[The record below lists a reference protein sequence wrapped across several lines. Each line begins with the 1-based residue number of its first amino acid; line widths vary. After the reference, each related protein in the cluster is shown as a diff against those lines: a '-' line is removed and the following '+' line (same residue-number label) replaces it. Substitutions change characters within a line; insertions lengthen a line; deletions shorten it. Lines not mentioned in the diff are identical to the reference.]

1 MFVKSYKFANYA
13 VTNGIVALSYRY
25 KLKNK

>member
-1 MFVKSYKFANYA
+1 MFVKSYKSIDLA
-13 VTNGIVALSYRY
+13 VTNGIVPLSYRY

>member
-1 MFVKSYKFANYA
+1 MIVKSYKLSDSV
-13 VTNGIVALSYRY
+13 VTNGILLLSYSY

>member
-1 MFVKSYKFANYA
+1 MFVKSYKSIDLG
-13 VTNGIVALSYRY
+13 VTNGILLLSYRY

>member
-1 MFVKSYKFANYA
+1 MFVKSYKSIDLA
-13 VTNGIVALSYRY
+13 VTKGIVLLSYRY

>member
-1 MFVKSYKFANYA
+1 MFVKSYKLIDLT
-13 VTNGIVALSYRY
+13 VTNGILLLSYRY

>member
-1 MFVKSYKFANYA
+1 MFVKSYKSLDSP
-13 VTNGIVALSYRY
+13 VTNGILLLSYRY

>member
-1 MFVKSYKFANYA
+1 MFVKSYKSINLI
-13 VTNGIVALSYRY
+13 VTNGIVPLSYGY